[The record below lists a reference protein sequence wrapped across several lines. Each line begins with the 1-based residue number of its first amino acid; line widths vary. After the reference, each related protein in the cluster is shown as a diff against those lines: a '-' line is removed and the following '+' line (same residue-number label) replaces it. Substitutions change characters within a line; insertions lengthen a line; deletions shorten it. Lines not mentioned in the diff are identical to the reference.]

1 MSPAL
6 SPRQRDCLDLAAEG
20 LTDKEI
26 AARLGMSPRTVGAHL
41 GEAYLRLG
49 VTNRR
54 DAIRALGI
62 VYAPQP
68 LPMADAGPVGPGDG
82 ASADTVDGDPRS
94 WRALVGSLPAPPGR
108 RVRLLLILLVAVGVA
123 VVIAGIVLI
132 MASAIERADLLAP
145 GNAL

>member
-1 MSPAL
+1 MPSAL
-6 SPRQRDCLDLAAEG
+6 SPRQRDCLELAAQG

-26 AARLGMSPRTVGAHL
+26 AARLAMSPRTVGAHL
-41 GEAYLRLG
+41 GEAYVRLG

-62 VYAPQP
+62 VYAPHP
-68 LPMADAGPVGPGDG
+68 LPMAASDRLGPGEG
-82 ASADTVDGDPRS
+82 ASADTAGGDPRS
-94 WRALVGSLPAPPGR
+94 WRALVGSLPAPPRR